1 MKNIPIILLYLFI
14 IQTNSFAQSYNADN
28 STLINFVKRMYAT
41 NPFEGARMLS
51 GDDGSYYI
59 AAITLSN
66 QDNAIGNPELAEK
79 KAQTAAKS
87 TFAEPSIKFQMLASI
102 SDEVKKSMTYL
113 FSFTPLSVFV
123 KDAYAKQSYSGAKI
137 ISTPKCNYFVSVVSL
152 DSQKYISNPLMMD
165 RVASIKAKQQAN
177 VLFNGSTISSDL
189 VIKTDENSNVVT
201 STEIIKEQ
209 SMGFVEGLELLTKY
223 SNGQNKVFIY
233 YRELEKK

>member
-1 MKNIPIILLYLFI
+1 MKKYIVLIFLLHINYFVFS
-14 IQTNSFAQSYNADN
+14 QSFSSEQISM
-28 STLINFVKRMYAT
+28 INFVKRMYAA

-51 GDDGSYYI
+51 GEDGSYYI
-59 AAITLSN
+59 VAITLSN
-66 QDNAIGNPELAEK
+66 QDNTSGNAELAEK
-79 KAQTAAKS
+79 KAQSAAKS

-123 KDAYAKQSYSGAKI
+123 KDAYLKQSYSGAKI

-189 VIKTDENSNVVT
+189 VIKTDENSNIVT

-209 SMGFVEGLELLTKY
+209 SMGFVEGLELLSKY

-233 YRELEKK
+233 YRELEKR